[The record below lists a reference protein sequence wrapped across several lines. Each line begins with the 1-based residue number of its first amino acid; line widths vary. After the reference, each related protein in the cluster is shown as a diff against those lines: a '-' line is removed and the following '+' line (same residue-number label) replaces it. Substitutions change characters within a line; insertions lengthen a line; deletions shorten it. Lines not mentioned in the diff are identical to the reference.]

1 VAVRLHFHEIV
12 MPIQLKRVYDAEHS
26 ADGVRFLV
34 ERLWPR
40 GIRKADLKIDGWLK
54 DAAPGTE
61 LRKWFSHDPAKWDAF
76 RHRYFAELTSH
87 PDAWRPILDAA
98 RRGRVTLLYSSH
110 DVDHNNAVALKQFL
124 ERHMHKVAED

>member
-1 VAVRLHFHEIV
+1 
-12 MPIQLKRVYDAEHS
+12 MGIQLKRVYETGS
-26 ADGVRFLV
+26 TADGVRFLV

-40 GIRKADLKIDGWLK
+40 GIKKADLKIDGWLK

-76 RHRYFAELTSH
+76 RRRYFAELTSR
-87 PDAWRPILDAA
+87 PDAWQPILDAA

-110 DVDHNNAVALKQFL
+110 DAQHNNAVALKQFL
-124 ERHMHKVAED
+124 DLHMDKEGRR